1 MPEPGIVLNSDQI
14 GDLHELLDHAETIAQ
29 WLLHATDEIID
40 DLAQAAYAA
49 HFHPRSAVFWLVE
62 DLVHTQY
69 RLNRALHPDT
79 GSHDQDPGQDTH
91 AEPTAQAA
99 TSTTTSHRGRLDT
112 TASIGNQS
120 GRGCS
125 RSSSSQARSP
135 LNGSR
140 ALIICHWLVIEFGRH
155 LAPVGGTKGQ
165 RSACCRIGSAQWCE
179 HR

>member
-40 DLAQAAYAA
+40 DLAQTAYAA

-69 RLNRALHPDT
+69 RLHRALHPDT

-91 AEPTAQAA
+91 AAA
-99 TSTTTSHRGRLDT
+99 AENEGLQC
-112 TASIGNQS
+112 A
-120 GRGCS
+120 
-125 RSSSSQARSP
+125 
-135 LNGSR
+135 GSR
-140 ALIICHWLVIEFGRH
+140 QERRRPQGVHEPVLEGR
-155 LAPVGGTKGQ
+155 
-165 RSACCRIGSAQWCE
+165 
-179 HR
+179 